1 MEMRKVLVLVDSR
14 ERDHSGD
21 TTPTEYT
28 ITLPQVYK
36 NVVKAEL
43 KSLEVPATFY
53 IFSST
58 NNNATA
64 RFTLA
69 GDVVYTADVT
79 LPDGNYSGTTLPK
92 ALKHALESAFP
103 GAVFEVTMDYATLK
117 LSITTTAGYELSLD
131 TTVHVDPAKIS
142 NWGLGYF
149 LGFNKNTVATGTTLT
164 SPNVVCLMPY
174 TYLAL
179 CIDGLNALDEAGS
192 NRTVE
197 ACFARVP
204 LGVNTYDILT
214 ADARTTTFGTCI
226 LDPPIHKLNKLRVK
240 WRFQDH
246 TAVNFNNVEHCM
258 AIELT
263 VLPTLKVL

>member
-1 MEMRKVLVLVDSR
+1 MNATKKVLVMVDSR
-14 ERDHSGD
+14 ERDNPIG

-36 NVVKAEL
+36 HVLHAEL

-53 IFSST
+53 IFNGSNT
-58 NNNATA
+58 TA
-64 RFTLA
+64 RFTLQ
-69 GDVVYTADVT
+69 GDVMYTADVT
-79 LPDGNYSGTTLPK
+79 LPNGNYTGTTLPS
-92 ALKHALESAFP
+92 ALQDALDAAFP
-103 GAVFEVTMDYATLK
+103 GATFQVTLDYSTLK
-117 LSITTTAGYELSLD
+117 LSITTTAGYVLGLD
-131 TTVHVDPAKIS
+131 TTVFADASKVT

-149 LGFNKNTVATGTTLT
+149 LGFNKGTVASGTTLV

-179 CIDGLNALDEAGS
+179 CIEDLNSIDEAGA

-204 LGVNTYDILT
+204 LGVNSYDIVV
-214 ADARTTTFGTCI
+214 ADARTTTFGCSH
-226 LDPPIHKLNKLRVK
+226 LDPPIQKLNKLRIK

-246 TAVNFNNVEHCM
+246 TPVDFHNVEHCM
-258 AIELT
+258 ALELT
-263 VLPTLKVL
+263 LMVAA